1 MAIVVGV
8 DCGTLSVPV
17 TLLGNVAEWLRTAS
31 AAYPLHHYCEEPD
44 FAPQSHADHIRALA
58 ETTKARTKTSLEN
71 GTA

>member
-17 TLLGNVAEWLRTAS
+17 TLLGNVAEWLGTAS
-31 AAYPLHHYCEEPD
+31 AAYPLHLCCEEPD
-44 FAPQSHADHIRALA
+44 FAPQSHADHIRSLA
-58 ETTKARTKTSLEN
+58 EAIKASTKTSLEN